1 MDGSCFQERKSTTY
15 SIFDSKKHYPK
26 KCQDVYLPKNKA
38 TNNLLLTVQN
48 QKLLESQSQ
57 SLMNNNSQFYLSYFE
72 TMKKRMKELDF
83 LQSPTRSPIKPFK
96 IKNVSK
102 FKNQERILKKLDT
115 MIHLK
120 NSCSKKQD
128 SSCRTMPNLDCIEE
142 KKSGYLHSLFREKS
156 SKRKQIPTIYIK
168 KEVDLKIKTTNTHFG
183 KNSKKLIKIVNESR
197 LNA

>member
-1 MDGSCFQERKSTTY
+1 MIHLKNSC
-15 SIFDSKKHYPK
+15 SKK
-26 KCQDVYLPKNKA
+26 QD
-38 TNNLLLTVQN
+38 
-48 QKLLESQSQ
+48 SSCR
-57 SLMNNNSQFYLSYFE
+57 
-72 TMKKRMKELDF
+72 TMQTFTHIE
-83 LQSPTRSPIKPFK
+83 
-96 IKNVSK
+96 
-102 FKNQERILKKLDT
+102 KLDT

-120 NSCSKKQD
+120 NICSIKQD